1 MAAGY
6 PSGYNT
12 FVPSFDASGKL
23 VVAFSRNPKD
33 FPLNR
38 WVTLTPVKRSQ
49 GYFLQITAEEAARI
63 INSDLADFVW
73 PDGNDAPTGLWGDE
87 SFNFQPF
94 NTTRYVYPFR
104 IGYKAE
110 QQADWKILAMYAAFK
125 AQQAMTAREVATI
138 GVALNSSNYD
148 SSHVST
154 ATALAG
160 GFLSAGTGTGS
171 GGTGSPYIKKALM
184 AAAQKIQIDTNG
196 AVKRDDL
203 VWVIDPTLAAAAAQS
218 GEMMDFLKQSP
229 VAMAQVRGDV
239 PSNNGLWGLPDKI
252 YGISVVVDDTVRVTS
267 RKAAAARA
275 AKYAFVD
282 SNGVAGNTS
291 LLCARPGQLV
301 SEAAGPS
308 FGTIHIFSYEEM
320 TVEQRDDPDN
330 RRIAGR
336 VVDDFGVNVVAPAT
350 GYLIT
355 HCLS

>member
-1 MAAGY
+1 MSGY
-6 PSGYNT
+6 PGGYNT

-38 WVTLTPVKRSQ
+38 WITLTPVKRSQ
-49 GYFLQITAEEAARI
+49 GYFLQVTAEEAARI

-73 PDGNDAPTGLWGDE
+73 ADGNDAPTGLWGDE
-87 SFNFQPF
+87 SFNFVPF
-94 NTTRYVYPFR
+94 NTTRYNYAFR

-125 AQQAMTAREVATI
+125 AQQAMTARAVACINT
-138 GVALNSSNYD
+138 ALNSANYD
-148 SSHVST
+148 ASHVST
-154 ATALAG
+154 ATALGG
-160 GFLSAGTGTGS
+160 GFWSAGTGTGS
-171 GGTGSPYIKKALM
+171 GGTGNPYIKKSLLT
-184 AAAQKIQIDTNG
+184 AAQKIQIDTNG
-196 AVKRDDL
+196 AVKRSDL
-203 VWVIDPTLAAAAAQS
+203 VLAIDPTLAAAMSES
-218 GEMMDFLKQSP
+218 GEIMDFIKQSP

-239 PSNNGLWGLPDKI
+239 ESQNGLWGLPDTL
-252 YGISVVVDDTVRVTS
+252 YGIKLVVEDTVRVTS
-267 RKAAAARA
+267 RKLATRA

-282 SNGVAGNTS
+282 SSGVAGNTA

>member
-6 PSGYNT
+6 PSGFNT

-23 VVAFSRNPKD
+23 VVAYSRNPKD

-38 WVTLTPVKRSQ
+38 WITLTPVKKSQ
-49 GYFLQITAEEAARI
+49 GYFLQVTAEEAARI

-73 PDGNDAPTGLWGDE
+73 ADGNDAPTGLWGNE
-87 SFNFQPF
+87 SFNFQAF
-94 NTTRYVYPFR
+94 GTTRYAYAFR

-125 AQQAMTAREVATI
+125 AQQAMTGRAVRCIAK
-138 GVALNSSNYD
+138 ALDSTQYA

-154 ATALAG
+154 ATALGGGFFSAG
-160 GFLSAGTGTGS
+160 GAGT
-171 GGTGSPYIKKALM
+171 PYIKKSLM
-184 AAAQKIQIDTNG
+184 SAAQQIQIDTNG

-203 VWVIDPTLAAAAAQS
+203 QLVIDPTLAAAMAES
-218 GEMMDFLKQSP
+218 TEMMDFLKQSP

-239 PSNNGLWGLPDKI
+239 PSNNGLWGLPDKLF
-252 YGISVVVDDTVRVTS
+252 GINLVVEDTVRVTS
-267 RKAAAARA
+267 RKGAAARA

-282 SNGVAGNTS
+282 SAGVAGNTA

-308 FGTIHIFSYEEM
+308 FGTIHLFSYEEM

-330 RRIAGR
+330 RRIQGR
-336 VVDDFGVNVVAPAT
+336 VVDDYDVQVVAPAT
-350 GYLIT
+350 GYLIQ